1 MTYYVPTVL
10 TVDTVVLFWS
20 CNMHKLELTGWHYK
34 KAKEK
39 GKSDQFTKTIN
50 DTTLIYLPHWSTL
63 MVSFSASKVANGCNI
78 FPYQNSQYEMVKD
91 KIEKIIFEETKKKL
105 HFEESYINR
114 LDVNR
119 DIVFPTIKDAKD
131 FIKWAQKHIV
141 VGGYQKNTYNDNG
154 DYRRYKSGLVCKI
167 YLKNE
172 DPTLPD
178 EIKKNLPPT
187 VRIEVECRKSMK
199 RKLLGTQVRGDV
211 LKYPAVWQ
219 NFFNSTLEK
228 FKLGGTILNFNDYK
242 NTVTSILKLEN
253 PTNRQATIDK
263 KVNRLLETSHGNN
276 VSNRKLMVSL
286 VNKISN
292 YNILPY
298 YFKKAELIPDG
309 TLMAPCVI
317 SVEEQKLIEYNN
329 YVNNYVTEK
338 NLKLFES
345 VLKKKKEAKLCKKI
359 LSKSIYLTIVKLLTT
374 FTQKFFTRVP
384 VVDSS

>member
-199 RKLLGTQVRGDV
+199 RKLLGTQVRGDM
-211 LKYPAVWQ
+211 LKYPAIWQ
-219 NFFNSTLEK
+219 NYFNSSLSR
-228 FKLGGTILNFNDYK
+228 FKLSGTILNNNDYK
-242 NTVTSILKLEN
+242 NTTTDILRFEN
-253 PTNRQATIDK
+253 PTNRQSTIDK
-263 KVNRLLETSHGNN
+263 KVKMLLDSSSGSV
-276 VSNRKLMVSL
+276 VSNRKKQVIGLI
-286 VNKISN
+286 NKIVS
-292 YNILPY
+292 YNINP
-298 YFKKAELIPDG
+298 FAFSKAELIPDC
-309 TLMAPCVI
+309 TLMADSVM

-329 YVNNYVTEK
+329 YVTE
-338 NLKLFES
+338 LFES

>member
-1 MTYYVPTVL
+1 MTHYVPTVL
-10 TVDTVVLFWS
+10 TVDTVVLIWS
-20 CNMHKLELTGWHYK
+20 CNIHKFAFTGWHYK

-39 GKSDQFTKTIN
+39 GKSDQFIKTIG
-50 DTTLIYLPHWSTL
+50 DTTLIYLLHWNKL

-119 DIVFPTIKDAKD
+119 DIVFSTIKDAKD

-141 VGGYQKNTYNDNG
+141 IGGYQKNTYNDNG

-178 EIKKNLPPT
+178 KIKKNLPPT

-199 RKLLGTQVRGDV
+199 RKMLGTQVCGDI

-219 NFFNSTLEK
+219 TFFNITLEK

-276 VSNRKLMVSL
+276 VSNRKLLVSL

-298 YFKKAELIPDG
+298 YFEKAELIPDC
-309 TLMAPCVI
+309 TLMADSVM
-317 SVEEQKLIEYNN
+317 SVEEQQLIEYSTI
-329 YVNNYVTEK
+329 VNEK
-338 NLKLFES
+338 NMKIFES
-345 VLKKKKEAKLCKKI
+345 VLKKKKEAKLCKRI
-359 LSKSIYLTIVKLLTT
+359 SNPIYLITVKLLTT

-384 VVDSS
+384 VMDSS